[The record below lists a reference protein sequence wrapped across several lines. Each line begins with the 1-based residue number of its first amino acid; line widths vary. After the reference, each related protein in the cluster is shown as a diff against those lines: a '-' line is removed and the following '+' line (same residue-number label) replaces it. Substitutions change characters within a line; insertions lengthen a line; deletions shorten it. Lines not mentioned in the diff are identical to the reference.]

1 MISPDLILIT
11 PCPAPDAQIFRF
23 AAVQTAAGTPDPSA
37 GLFSTV
43 GRIESSLC
51 FAPEDANRPAM
62 NEIRLHN
69 TLSGQT
75 EPFVPLKPGEVGIY
89 TCGPTVYDYAHIGNY
104 RTFVFQDILRRFLK
118 LRGFKLMHVMN
129 LTDVDDRIIANAAAA
144 GVGIREYTQKFVQA
158 FFDDC
163 KTLSI
168 EAPEHWIRATDYID
182 DMVKLIQRLQEKAYT
197 YAGEGSIYYRI
208 AKFPDYGKLSKIDVS
223 GIQVGARVDNDRYE
237 KESAR
242 DFALWKA
249 PKPGEH
255 FWETPIGPGRP
266 GWHIECSAMAMKF
279 LGATLDIHTG
289 GIDLA
294 FPHHENEIAQSE
306 AATGKPFVRYWLH
319 SEHLLVEGEKM
330 SKSLGNF
337 FTLRDLFA
345 KGYKPSA
352 LRFALASVPYR
363 RQLNFTFDGLQQ
375 AASAVERLRNF
386 ADRLAQGKFPPGQ
399 QPGMAERIA
408 QAKNDFDAGLSD
420 DLNTARALA
429 AAYDLVREANIA
441 IDKGEF
447 RQGDVAAAQE
457 FLATF
462 DRVFAVLADNDAQK
476 LQTLGYGDASGAA
489 TDAEIEK
496 LVAERQDARKRRDFA
511 ASDRIRQ
518 ELADRGIIVEDSRD
532 GTVRWKRK

>member
-1 MISPDLILIT
+1 
-11 PCPAPDAQIFRF
+11 
-23 AAVQTAAGTPDPSA
+23 
-37 GLFSTV
+37 
-43 GRIESSLC
+43 
-51 FAPEDANRPAM
+51 M

-75 EPFVPLKPGEVGIY
+75 EPFVPQKPGEVGMY
-89 TCGPTVYDYAHIGNY
+89 TCGPTVYDFAHIGNY

-118 LRGFKLMHVMN
+118 LRGFKLNHVMN

-144 GVGIREYTQKFVQA
+144 GVGIREYTQKFVAA
-158 FFDDC
+158 FVDDC

-168 EAPEHWIRATDYID
+168 ESPEHWIRATDYID
-182 DMVKLIQRLQEKAYT
+182 DMVALIQRLQEKSYT
-197 YAGEGSIYYRI
+197 YASEGSIYYRI
-208 AKFPDYGKLSKIDVS
+208 AKFPAYGKLSKIDMS
-223 GIQVGARVDNDRYE
+223 GIQAGARVDVDRYE

-255 FWETPIGPGRP
+255 YWDTPIGRGRP
-266 GWHIECSAMAMKF
+266 GWHVECSAMAMKF
-279 LGATLDIHTG
+279 LGETLDIHTG

-319 SEHLLVEGEKM
+319 AEHLLVEGEKM

-363 RQLNFTFDGLQQ
+363 RQLNFTFEGLQQ
-375 AASAVERLRNF
+375 ATSAIERLRNF
-386 ADRLAQGKFPPGQ
+386 SGRLAQGKFPAGQ
-399 QPGMAERIA
+399 QPGMAARIA
-408 QAKNDFDAGLSD
+408 QAVQEFDAGLSD
-420 DLNTARALA
+420 DLNTAQALA
-429 AAYDLVREANIA
+429 AAFDLLREANIA
-441 IDKGEF
+441 MDKGEF

-462 DRVFAVLADNDAQK
+462 DRVFAVVQDSDAER
-476 LQTLGYGDASGAA
+476 LRAIGYGDDSGALA
-489 TDAEIEK
+489 DAEIEK
-496 LVAERQDARKRRDFA
+496 LVAERQDARKSRDFA
-511 ASDRIRQ
+511 ASDRIRK
-518 ELADRGIIVEDSRD
+518 ELADRGILIEDNRD
-532 GTVRWKRK
+532 GSVRWKRK